1 MKKLLFVIGSLD
13 NGGAERVVALLA
25 NELQKKGYQ
34 ISIITII
41 ENRVVYE
48 VNENI
53 NIIPV
58 QLNGSGIKRNFH
70 RIVNLRKEIK
80 KNDVIISFLA
90 VVNMAT
96 LVAALGL
103 HKPVILSERNDPSKE
118 PRSSKGR
125 FVRNI
130 MYRFFKYSHFVF
142 QTEDAAKYF
151 CTQIRKRSS
160 IIPNPLSQLP
170 DPYQGIRKHNLVTI
184 ARLEPVKNLKMLI
197 KCFSNISRKHKD
209 YVLDIYGRG
218 PLQSELEEY
227 AAELKLAE
235 KVKFHGFV
243 SDVHDE
249 IKDGGVYVMSS
260 DYEGISNG
268 MIEAL
273 GLGLP
278 VIATDCPI
286 GGARMFIRNN
296 ENGVLVPVGD
306 EVKMTQAILQ
316 VIENQDFAR
325 YIGKKAINIRKEL
338 SVERI
343 AQQWIKVIEGCE

>member
-13 NGGAERVVALLA
+13 NGGAERVVALLS
-25 NELQKKGYQ
+25 NKLQEMGYQ

-41 ENRVVYE
+41 ENHVVYE
-48 VNENI
+48 LNENI

-58 QLNGSGIKRNFH
+58 QMNGSGIKKNFH

-103 HKPVILSERNDPSKE
+103 HKTVILSERSDPAKE

-125 FVRNI
+125 FIRNI
-130 MYRFFKYSHFVF
+130 MYRFFQCSHFVF

-151 CTQIRKRSS
+151 CAQIRRRSS

-170 DPYQGIRKHNLVTI
+170 DPYQGVRKHNIVTI
-184 ARLEPVKNLKMLI
+184 ARLESVKNLKMLI
-197 KCFSNISRKHKD
+197 KCFSNISRIHKD
-209 YVLDIYGRG
+209 YVLDIYGKG
-218 PLQSELEEY
+218 PLQNELEEY
-227 AAELKLAE
+227 TAELKLSE

-243 SDVHDE
+243 PTVHEE

-286 GGARMFIRNN
+286 GGARMFIQNN
-296 ENGVLVPVGD
+296 KNGVLVPVRD
-306 EVKMTQAILQ
+306 EAKMTQAILQ
-316 VIENQDFAR
+316 VIENQDFAMH
-325 YIGKKAINIRKEL
+325 ISKAAVNIRKDL
-338 SVERI
+338 SIERI
-343 AQQWIKVIEGCE
+343 AQQWVKVIEECK